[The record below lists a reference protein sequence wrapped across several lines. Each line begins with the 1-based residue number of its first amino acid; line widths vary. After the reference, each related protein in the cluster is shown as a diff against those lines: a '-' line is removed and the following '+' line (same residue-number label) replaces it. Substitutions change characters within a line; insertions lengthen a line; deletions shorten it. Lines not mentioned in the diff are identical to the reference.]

1 MNKTFIVGLFLGS
14 IQALTINQL
23 AQQAVAQKK
32 QIFVLNDMESC
43 SFSADMD
50 MHDLSIKQG
59 DQNVTSDDF
68 SNNKNV
74 MLSQSSVPTSNFR
87 LPMGNIQLVQVKES
101 PQIYIANTEGATLT
115 SEGGEILK
123 EIKDEIT
130 DGLGESGQTL
140 DTQLTNMLDG
150 LNGDKVTEYVNRVQA
165 AQSP

>member
-68 SNNKNV
+68 SNKKNV
-74 MLSQSSVPTSNFR
+74 
-87 LPMGNIQLVQVKES
+87 
-101 PQIYIANTEGATLT
+101 
-115 SEGGEILK
+115 
-123 EIKDEIT
+123 
-130 DGLGESGQTL
+130 
-140 DTQLTNMLDG
+140 
-150 LNGDKVTEYVNRVQA
+150 
-165 AQSP
+165 